1 MKNVYSYDCL
11 FCTHVFKWYKRF
23 QNSRNSLEDD
33 PKSGWPKKK
42 NLNELVEK
50 VHEMIAYDVN
60 LIVRWIAEELNT
72 TKDMIHEI
80 LTKDLNKWFLTP
92 WMRTKKLLVLN
103 IEDGTTH
110 SWNRL

>member
-1 MKNVYSYDCL
+1 MIAYSVHMCSSGISD
-11 FCTHVFKWYKRF
+11 
-23 QNSRNSLEDD
+23 SRTVVILWKMTQSQA
-33 PKSGWPKKK
+33 GQKKK

-80 LTKDLNKWFLTP
+80 LTKDLNK
-92 WMRTKKLLVLN
+92 
-103 IEDGTTH
+103 
-110 SWNRL
+110 

>member
-1 MKNVYSYDCL
+1 MEQRTNIKFCFKFGKSFIETFELMKNVYSYDCL
-11 FCTHVFKWYKRF
+11 FCTHVFKRYKRF

-33 PKSGWPKKK
+33 PKSGWPKNK

-80 LTKDLNKWFLTP
+80 LTKDLNK
-92 WMRTKKLLVLN
+92 
-103 IEDGTTH
+103 
-110 SWNRL
+110 